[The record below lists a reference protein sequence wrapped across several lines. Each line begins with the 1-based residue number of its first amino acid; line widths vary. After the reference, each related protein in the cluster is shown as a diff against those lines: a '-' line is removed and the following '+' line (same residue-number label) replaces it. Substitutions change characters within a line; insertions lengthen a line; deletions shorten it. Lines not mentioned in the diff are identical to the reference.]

1 MYGSIKG
8 LVLFE
13 ELPLSLFKE
22 DFSLKQNRASVRL
35 KTYMYQSQNNVN
47 TVKFNQYLLVMGQ
60 LELVYLKKIFYS
72 GFTD

>member
-13 ELPLSLFKE
+13 ELSLSLFKK

-47 TVKFNQYLLVMGQ
+47 TVKFNQYLLVIGQ
-60 LELVYLKKIFYS
+60 VELVYLKKIFYS
-72 GFTD
+72 GFTN